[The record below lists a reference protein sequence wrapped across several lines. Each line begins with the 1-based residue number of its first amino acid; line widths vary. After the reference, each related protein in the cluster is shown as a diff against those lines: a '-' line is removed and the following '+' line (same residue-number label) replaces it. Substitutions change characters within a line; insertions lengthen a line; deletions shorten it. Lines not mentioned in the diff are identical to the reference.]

1 MRKEK
6 NTIKIKKR
14 KKNRNKYEKKL
25 LFKSLFILLISTSLF
40 ANETDC
46 NQFDKLSAKYIECTA
61 KKLKTSTG
69 EKLSAGKKKLDKSS
83 LKDTWT
89 KFKSSKNGKEFIEK
103 LKNDN

>member
-1 MRKEK
+1 MK
-6 NTIKIKKR
+6 
-14 KKNRNKYEKKL
+14 KKL
-25 LFKSLFILLISTSLF
+25 LFKFLFILLISTSLF

-69 EKLSAGKKKLDKSS
+69 EKLNAGKKKLDKSL

-89 KFKSSKNGKEFIEK
+89 KLKSSKNGREFIEK
-103 LKNDN
+103 LKNEN

>member
-1 MRKEK
+1 MK
-6 NTIKIKKR
+6 
-14 KKNRNKYEKKL
+14 KKL
-25 LFKSLFILLISTSLF
+25 LFKFFFILLISTSLF

-69 EKLSAGKKKLDKSS
+69 EKLNAGKKKLDKSL

-89 KFKSSKNGKEFIEK
+89 KLKSSKNGREFIEK
-103 LKNDN
+103 LKNEN

>member
-1 MRKEK
+1 M
-6 NTIKIKKR
+6 
-14 KKNRNKYEKKL
+14 
-25 LFKSLFILLISTSLF
+25 
-40 ANETDC
+40 
-46 NQFDKLSAKYIECTA
+46 QKYIECTA

-69 EKLSAGKKKLDKSS
+69 EKLNAGKKKLDKSS

>member
-1 MRKEK
+1 MK
-6 NTIKIKKR
+6 
-14 KKNRNKYEKKL
+14 KKL
-25 LFKSLFILLISTSLF
+25 LLKSLFILLISTSLF

-69 EKLSAGKKKLDKSS
+69 EKLSEGKKKFDKSS
-83 LKDTWT
+83 FGNTWT
-89 KFKSSKNGKEFIEK
+89 KFKNSKNGKEFMEK

>member
-1 MRKEK
+1 MK
-6 NTIKIKKR
+6 
-14 KKNRNKYEKKL
+14 KKL

-61 KKLKTSTG
+61 KKLKTSAG
-69 EKLSAGKKKLDKSS
+69 EKLNVGKKKLDKSS

-89 KFKSSKNGKEFIEK
+89 KFKSSKSGKEFIEK
-103 LKNDN
+103 IKNDN

>member
-1 MRKEK
+1 M
-6 NTIKIKKR
+6 
-14 KKNRNKYEKKL
+14 
-25 LFKSLFILLISTSLF
+25 
-40 ANETDC
+40 
-46 NQFDKLSAKYIECTA
+46 SADENL

>member
-1 MRKEK
+1 MK
-6 NTIKIKKR
+6 
-14 KKNRNKYEKKL
+14 KKL

-46 NQFDKLSAKYIECTA
+46 NQFDKLSSKSIECTA

-69 EKLSAGKKKLDKSS
+69 EKLSAGKKKFDKSS
-83 LKDTWT
+83 FKDTWT
-89 KFKSSKNGKEFIEK
+89 KFKNSKNHKEFMEK